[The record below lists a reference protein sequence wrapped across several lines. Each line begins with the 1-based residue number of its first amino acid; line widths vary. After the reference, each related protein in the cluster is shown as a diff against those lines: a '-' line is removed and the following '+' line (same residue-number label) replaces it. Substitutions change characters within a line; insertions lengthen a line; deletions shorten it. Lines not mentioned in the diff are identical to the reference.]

1 MAKMTQ
7 VERMLRHMTDYGSIT
22 SLEAMQDYGIMRAA
36 SRINDIKRLGYRVH
50 TEMQTGKN
58 RYGEPTRY
66 ALYRLE
72 DAM

>member
-7 VERMLRHMTDYGSIT
+7 VERMLRHMTDY
-22 SLEAMQDYGIMRAA
+22 
-36 SRINDIKRLGYRVH
+36 KRLGYRVH